1 MVCIYVTCMCH
12 IYVTCTWH
20 ICGIYVTYNIMLGM
34 FIYVAYICWPN
45 LSHICASWCH
55 ICPIWGHLWQL
66 IFHKEHICSHIC
78 LHIWNMYDIYWHTCS
93 EYVAYMYHICLFR
106 MGPAAA
112 VISSRVN
119 ADLVGMPSFKR
130 KTSFKRLAPNYRL
143 NV

>member
-45 LSHICASWCH
+45 LSHICASLCH
-55 ICPIWGHLWQL
+55 ICHIWGHIWQL

-93 EYVAYMYHICLFR
+93 EYVAYMCHICLFR
-106 MGPAAA
+106 MGQIDRQTDRQTDRHQCSICPTF
-112 VISSRVN
+112 S
-119 ADLVGMPSFKR
+119 L
-130 KTSFKRLAPNYRL
+130 Y
-143 NV
+143 